1 MARPSYYGLSRPA
14 AGVRRSFRPA
24 SESVYTKLVSILQ
37 VSEEIDRIVD
47 FPDDAAAIL
56 GAHRVEHALA
66 AYLRQHVQY
75 DRNVYRTMFE
85 AAGPLESFEAKINI
99 AFLFGLVDRTALK
112 KLQIISR
119 IASRFSDNFRGTS
132 FSSKPMQDLV
142 AKLSSDT
149 DRRSARNRTGADSTT
164 ATSAKAQYV
173 RACLQLALTVSG
185 TAGRSSSPLR

>member
-14 AGVRRSFRPA
+14 AGVRRAFRPA

-37 VSEEIDRIVD
+37 GAEEIDRIVD

-56 GAHRVEHALA
+56 GAHRVEHAFASFFWLF
-66 AYLRQHVQY
+66 VFFVCF
-75 DRNVYRTMFE
+75 VYRTMFE
-85 AAGPLESFEAKINI
+85 AAGPLETFEAKINI

-119 IASRFSDNFRGTS
+119 IASRFRDNFRGTS

-149 DRRSARNRTGADSTT
+149 DRRSARIRTGADGTT
-164 ATSAKAQYV
+164 ATSTKAQYV

-185 TAGRSSSPLR
+185 TAGR